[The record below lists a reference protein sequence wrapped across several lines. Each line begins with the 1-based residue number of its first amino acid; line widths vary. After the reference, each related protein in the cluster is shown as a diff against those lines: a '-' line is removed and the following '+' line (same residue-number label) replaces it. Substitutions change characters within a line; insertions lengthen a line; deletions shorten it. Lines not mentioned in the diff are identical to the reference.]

1 MRKYCDECI
10 WYDQCGDG
18 FACQDFVPV
27 ADTTDEF
34 IEDERQK
41 FFEEWYE
48 YIEQDD
54 M

>member
-1 MRKYCDECI
+1 M
-10 WYDQCGDG
+10 
-18 FACQDFVPV
+18 